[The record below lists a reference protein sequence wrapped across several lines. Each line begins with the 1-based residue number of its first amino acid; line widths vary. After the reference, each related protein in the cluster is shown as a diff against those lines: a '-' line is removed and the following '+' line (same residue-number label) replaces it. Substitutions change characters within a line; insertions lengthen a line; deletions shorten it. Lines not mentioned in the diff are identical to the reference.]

1 MTQDERAIRD
11 LIDRWHEYAQQG
23 NVDATLRLMTD
34 DVVFTVV
41 GSPPFGKAR
50 FESAAREM
58 QGAKLHTEHEL
69 LELTVSGDSAWS
81 RVRLRVT
88 VTKPDGQTLTREGHT
103 LSIYVRGA
111 DGGWLLARDANLLG
125 PPQSR

>member
-11 LIDRWHEYAQQG
+11 LIGRWHEYAQQG
-23 NVDATLRLMTD
+23 NVDATLGLMTD
-34 DVVFTVV
+34 DVVFTVP
-41 GSPPFGKAR
+41 GHPPFGKPE
-50 FESAAREM
+50 FERAARQM
-58 QGAKLHTEHEL
+58 QGAKVETEHEIV
-69 LELTVSGDSAWS
+69 ELTVRGESAWS

-88 VTKPDGQTLTREGHT
+88 VTKPDGQAMTRAGYT

-125 PPQSR
+125 PPQ